1 MDIQEKLDLIE
12 KRRQAFLTQTID
24 EKNTELIEETYD
36 EYLSAK
42 EINKFAPRQ
51 LDQAETNYYKAKYGI
66 DYIDKQKEKYKTE
79 SLEMTKE
86 KLKAHQTQLD
96 RVDESLNNYKNSE
109 KYAKSINEVK
119 AMHLAR
125 IKELIKKIRLSDIHT
140 NQQKAI
146 FKGQEEDAIRWYI
159 VALNWFIGLF
169 TLFFIFMNR
178 TNINKTTIGQAIFL
192 ITIIFFIKY
201 ILYFAKELFKFKPN
215 FGYDPMKSK
224 ITWFLYAVCILIAI
238 WSWVYLDIFT
248 MLYKTPFSTP
258 PATNA
263 PNIVIAGISM
273 PVVVGIVSL
282 ISVIAILLVLL
293 IIQ

>member
-24 EKNTELIEETYD
+24 EKNTELIKESYD

-42 EINKFAPRQ
+42 EINKFAPQQ
-51 LDQAETNYYKAKYGI
+51 LDQAETNYFKAKYGI

-109 KYAKSINEVK
+109 KYAKSINDVK

-178 TNINKTTIGQAIFL
+178 TNINKTTIGQTIFL
-192 ITIIFFIKY
+192 LTIIFFIKY
-201 ILYFAKELFKFKPN
+201 ILYFAQELFKFKPN

-224 ITWFLYAVCILIAI
+224 ITWFLYAVSLLVAI
-238 WSWVYLDIFT
+238 WLWVYLDIFT
-248 MLYKTPFSTP
+248 MMYKTPFAAV
-258 PATNA
+258 PATPSIFA
-263 PNIVIAGISM
+263 GITMPIAGVVFSL
-273 PVVVGIVSL
+273 VVVL
-282 ISVIAILLVLL
+282 IILIVLL
-293 IIQ
+293 FVLK